1 MMKRIRS
8 YSGGRG
14 CVMKR
19 SGLFV
24 LALGILQ
31 GTAAGVCFAQTQQTS
46 SSQPGQQQSQASQN
60 QIAPQP
66 PPPPPPQED
75 TAIAVAAID
84 TPDLVTDSSVDRS
97 KIVYV
102 SDFELDAVDGQGKLQ
117 KDVPAVS
124 VTNPSPSREQLR
136 EEDLAA
142 EQAGRLVDFMAL
154 TLIKELQRAGYSAHR
169 LRPED
174 SRPTD
179 GIRISGIFAEPDPQ
193 NRLRRAVM
201 GTFSPDGRMS
211 LFVGIANLAR
221 PEQAI
226 YAAAEPGGAN
236 RAGSVITVS
245 SYAPVARFEIGK
257 ATTEKAVR
265 DTAAGIVA
273 DLNAL
278 LSSNI
283 IASR

>member
-1 MMKRIRS
+1 MKRFGLLVFALFI
-8 YSGGRG
+8 SGP
-14 CVMKR
+14 VI
-19 SGLFV
+19 
-24 LALGILQ
+24 AD
-31 GTAAGVCFAQTQQTS
+31 ACFAQAQQAS
-46 SSQPGQQQSQASQN
+46 SPRSAQQQAQASQSE
-60 QIAPQP
+60 IAPQP
-66 PPPPPPQED
+66 PPPPPPQEE
-75 TAIAVAAID
+75 TIVSEAID
-84 TPDLVTDSSVDRS
+84 TPDIAANSSVDHS
-97 KIVYV
+97 KIIYV
-102 SDFELDAVDGQGKLQ
+102 SDFELDAVDGEGKLK

-136 EEDLAA
+136 PEDEAA
-142 EQAGRLVDFMAL
+142 EQAGRLVDFMAI
-154 TLIKELQRAGYSAHR
+154 TLINELKRAGYSTQR
-169 LRPED
+169 LGPED

-179 GIRISGIFAEPDPQ
+179 GIRISGVFAEPDAQ

-211 LFVGIANLAR
+211 LFVGISNLEK

-236 RAGSVITVS
+236 RAGAVITVS

-278 LSSNI
+278 LSANVV
-283 IASR
+283 ASR

>member
-1 MMKRIRS
+1 MKRF
-8 YSGGRG
+8 
-14 CVMKR
+14 
-19 SGLFV
+19 GLFV
-24 LALGILQ
+24 VVLF
-31 GTAAGVCFAQTQQTS
+31 TAGPVIADACFAQQQQPL
-46 SSQPGQQQSQASQN
+46 SSQSAQQQAQASQD

-75 TAIAVAAID
+75 TALTAAIE
-84 TPDLVTDSSVDRS
+84 TPDIVADPSVDRS
-97 KIVYV
+97 KIIYV
-102 SDFELDAVDGQGKLQ
+102 TDFELDAVDGDGKLK

-124 VTNPSPSREQLR
+124 VTNPSPSREQMR
-136 EEDLAA
+136 GEDQAA
-142 EQAGRLVDFMAL
+142 EQAGWLVDFMAI
-154 TLIKELQRAGYSAHR
+154 TLIKELKRAGYSAQR

-201 GTFSPDGRMS
+201 GTFSPDGKMS
-211 LFVGIANLAR
+211 LFVGISNLEK

-236 RAGSVITVS
+236 RAGAVITVS

-257 ATTEKAVR
+257 STTEKAVR
-265 DTAAGIVA
+265 DTAAGIVS

-278 LSSNI
+278 LSANV

>member
-1 MMKRIRS
+1 MMVRKS
-8 YSGGRG
+8 CHNGSRG

-19 SGLFV
+19 LGLLVF
-24 LALGILQ
+24 ALFIL
-31 GTAAGVCFAQTQQTS
+31 GPVIADACFAHAQQPS
-46 SSQPGQQQSQASQN
+46 SSRPAQQQAQVSQN

-66 PPPPPPQED
+66 PPPPPPQEE
-75 TAIAVAAID
+75 TILTEAID
-84 TPDLVTDSSVDRS
+84 TPDIVTNSSIDRS
-97 KIVYV
+97 KIIYV
-102 SDFELDAVDGQGKLQ
+102 TDFELDAVDGEGKLK

-124 VTNPSPSREQLR
+124 VTNPSPSREQMR
-136 EEDLAA
+136 EEDQAA
-142 EQAGRLVDFMAL
+142 EQAGRLVDFMAI
-154 TLIKELQRAGYSAHR
+154 TLIKELKRAGYSAQR

-201 GTFSPDGRMS
+201 GTFSPDGKMS
-211 LFVGIANLAR
+211 LFVGISNLEK

-236 RAGSVITVS
+236 RAGAVITVS

-257 ATTEKAVR
+257 STTEKAVR

-278 LSSNI
+278 LNANV

>member
-1 MMKRIRS
+1 MKRF
-8 YSGGRG
+8 
-14 CVMKR
+14 
-19 SGLFV
+19 GLSV
-24 LALGILQ
+24 LTLVILQ
-31 GTAAGVCFAQTQQTS
+31 GTAAAGICFGQTQQL
-46 SSQPGQQQSQASQN
+46 SQPARPQAQASQT
-60 QIAPQP
+60 QFAPQP

-75 TAIAVAAID
+75 TAITVAAID
-84 TPDLVTDSSVDRS
+84 TPDLVTDSTVDRS
-97 KIVYV
+97 KIIYV
-102 SDFELDAVDGQGKLQ
+102 SDFELDAINGQGNFEKS
-117 KDVPAVS
+117 VPAIS
-124 VTNPSPSREQLR
+124 VTNPSPSTEQLR
-136 EEDLAA
+136 PEDEAA
-142 EQAGRLVDFMAL
+142 QQAGRLVDFMAI
-154 TLIKELQRAGYSAHR
+154 TLIADLRRAGYSVHR

-201 GTFSPDGRMS
+201 GTFSPDGKMM

-245 SYAPVARFEIGK
+245 SYAPVARFDVGK
-257 ATTEKAVR
+257 AVTEKAVR

-278 LSSNI
+278 LGTNVV
-283 IASR
+283 ASR

>member
-1 MMKRIRS
+1 MKRF
-8 YSGGRG
+8 
-14 CVMKR
+14 
-19 SGLFV
+19 GLLV
-24 LALGILQ
+24 LAFVTLGFVI
-31 GTAAGVCFAQTQQTS
+31 AGSCFAQTQQPS
-46 SSQPGQQQSQASQN
+46 SSRPAQQQSQATPN

-66 PPPPPPQED
+66 PPPSPPPDQ
-75 TAIAVAAID
+75 TTLTAAID
-84 TPDLVTDSSVDRS
+84 TPDLVTNSSVDRT

-102 SDFELDAVDGQGKLQ
+102 SDFELDAVDGQGQLEKS
-117 KDVPAVS
+117 VPAVS
-124 VTNPSPSREQLR
+124 VTNPAASREQLR
-136 EEDLAA
+136 EENMAA
-142 EQAGRLVDFMAL
+142 EQAGRLVDFMAIS
-154 TLIKELQRAGYSAHR
+154 LIKELQRAGYSTHR

-201 GTFSPDGRMS
+201 GTFSPDGKMS
-211 LFVGIANLAR
+211 LFVGISNLER

-245 SYAPVARFEIGK
+245 SYVPVARFEVGK

-278 LSSNI
+278 LSSNV

>member
-1 MMKRIRS
+1 MKRF
-8 YSGGRG
+8 
-14 CVMKR
+14 
-19 SGLFV
+19 GLVV
-24 LALGILQ
+24 LALFIFGPTI
-31 GTAAGVCFAQTQQTS
+31 ADVSFAQAPQPSAPPPARQQAPS
-46 SSQPGQQQSQASQN
+46 SQN

-75 TAIAVAAID
+75 SIVTVAAID
-84 TPDLVTDSSVDRS
+84 TPDIVTDSSVDHS

-102 SDFELDAVDGQGKLQ
+102 TDFELDAVDGRGQLQ
-117 KDVPAVS
+117 KSVPAVS

-136 EEDLAA
+136 PEEEAA
-142 EQAGRLVDFMAL
+142 QQAGRLVDFMAI
-154 TLIKELQRAGYSAHR
+154 TLISELKHAGYSVHR

-201 GTFSPDGRMS
+201 GTFSPDGKMS
-211 LFVGIANLAR
+211 LFVGISNLER
-221 PEQAI
+221 PEQAF
-226 YAAAEPGGAN
+226 YASAEAGGTN

-245 SYAPVARFEIGK
+245 SYVPVARFEIGRV
-257 ATTEKAVR
+257 TTEKAVR

-278 LSSNI
+278 LGANVV
-283 IASR
+283 ASR

>member
-1 MMKRIRS
+1 MERIS
-8 YSGGRG
+8 GYSGSRG

-19 SGLFV
+19 FGLSV
-24 LALGILQ
+24 LTLVILQ
-31 GTAAGVCFAQTQQTS
+31 GTAAGVCFAQTQQPS
-46 SSQPGQQQSQASQN
+46 SRPLPQQTQVSQN

-66 PPPPPPQED
+66 PPPAPPQED

-84 TPDLVTDSSVDRS
+84 TPDIVTDSSVDRS

-102 SDFELDAVDGQGKLQ
+102 SDFELDAVDGQGKFE

-124 VTNPSPSREQLR
+124 VTNPPPSREQLR
-136 EEDLAA
+136 EEDQAA
-142 EQAGRLVDFMAL
+142 EQAGRLVDFMAI
-154 TLIKELQRAGYSAHR
+154 TLIKELRRAGYSAQR

-201 GTFSPDGRMS
+201 GTFSADGKMS
-211 LFVGIANLAR
+211 LFVGISNLEK

-236 RAGSVITVS
+236 RAGAVITVS
-245 SYAPVARFEIGK
+245 SYPPGARFEIGK
-257 ATTEKAVR
+257 STTEKAVR

-278 LSSNI
+278 LNANV

>member
-1 MMKRIRS
+1 MKRF
-8 YSGGRG
+8 
-14 CVMKR
+14 
-19 SGLFV
+19 GLSAIVVFS
-24 LALGILQ
+24 LGSVI
-31 GTAAGVCFAQTQQTS
+31 ASACFGQAQQPS
-46 SSQPGQQQSQASQN
+46 SSQPARHSAQPSQN

-75 TAIAVAAID
+75 SAITVAAID
-84 TPDLVTDSSVDRS
+84 TPDIVTADSSVDRS
-97 KIVYV
+97 KAIYV
-102 SDFELDAVDGQGKLQ
+102 SDFEIDAVDGQGKLE
-117 KDVPAVS
+117 KGVPAVS
-124 VTNPSPSREQLR
+124 VTNAAPPREQLR
-136 EEDLAA
+136 EEDIAA
-142 EQAGRLVDFMAL
+142 EQAGRLVDFMAI
-154 TLIKELQRAGYSAHR
+154 TLIADLKHAGYSVHR

-201 GTFSPDGRMS
+201 GTFSPNGKMS

-236 RAGSVITVS
+236 HAGAVISVS
-245 SYAPVARFEIGK
+245 SYAPVARFDVAK
-257 ATTEKAVR
+257 AVTEKAVQ

-278 LSSNI
+278 LSANI

>member
-1 MMKRIRS
+1 MKRF
-8 YSGGRG
+8 
-14 CVMKR
+14 
-19 SGLFV
+19 GLVV
-24 LALGILQ
+24 LALFTLGPV
-31 GTAAGVCFAQTQQTS
+31 ADAWFAQAQQPPSPQS
-46 SSQPGQQQSQASQN
+46 SSPQAAHQQSQPSQN

-75 TAIAVAAID
+75 SVISVAAID
-84 TPDLVTDSSVDRS
+84 TPNIVTDSSVDHS

-102 SDFELDAVDGQGKLQ
+102 SDFELDAVDGQGKLA
-117 KDVPAVS
+117 KSVPALS

-136 EEDLAA
+136 PEEEAS
-142 EQAGRLVDFMAL
+142 EQAGRLVDFMAI
-154 TLIKELQRAGYSAHR
+154 TLIAELKHAGYSVHR

-201 GTFSPDGRMS
+201 GAFSPDGKMS
-211 LFVGIANLAR
+211 LFVGISNLEK
-221 PEQAI
+221 PEQAF
-226 YAAAEPGGAN
+226 YASAEAGGAN
-236 RAGSVITVS
+236 RAGSIITMS

-257 ATTEKAVR
+257 VTTEKAVR

-278 LSSNI
+278 LGANVV
-283 IASR
+283 ASR

>member
-1 MMKRIRS
+1 MKRFGLSVFALFI
-8 YSGGRG
+8 SGP
-14 CVMKR
+14 VIADA
-19 SGLFV
+19 S
-24 LALGILQ
+24 
-31 GTAAGVCFAQTQQTS
+31 FAQAQQSS
-46 SSQPGQQQSQASQN
+46 SSQSMQQQQASQN

-66 PPPPPPQED
+66 QPPPPPPQED
-75 TAIAVAAID
+75 TIVTEAIETPEIAAN
-84 TPDLVTDSSVDRS
+84 SSVDHS
-97 KIVYV
+97 KIIYV
-102 SDFELDAVDGQGKLQ
+102 SDFELDAVDGEGKLK

-136 EEDLAA
+136 EEDQAA
-142 EQAGRLVDFMAL
+142 EQAGRLVDFMAI
-154 TLIKELQRAGYSAHR
+154 TLIKELKRAGYSAQR

-201 GTFSPDGRMS
+201 GTFSPDGKMS
-211 LFVGIANLAR
+211 LFVGISNLEK

-226 YAAAEPGGAN
+226 YASAEPGGAN
-236 RAGSVITVS
+236 RAGAVITVS

-257 ATTEKAVR
+257 STTEKAVR

-278 LSSNI
+278 LSANI
-283 IASR
+283 VASR

>member
-1 MMKRIRS
+1 MKRF
-8 YSGGRG
+8 
-14 CVMKR
+14 
-19 SGLFV
+19 GLFL
-24 LALGILQ
+24 LALFIVVPVIED
-31 GTAAGVCFAQTQQTS
+31 ACFAQAQQPSSPQS
-46 SSQPGQQQSQASQN
+46 SSPQAARQQAQPSQN

-66 PPPPPPQED
+66 PPPPPPQEASI
-75 TAIAVAAID
+75 TVAAID
-84 TPDLVTDSSVDRS
+84 TPEIVTDSSVDHS

-102 SDFELDAVDGQGKLQ
+102 TDFELDAVDGRGQFQRG
-117 KDVPAVS
+117 VPAVS

-136 EEDLAA
+136 PEEEAA
-142 EQAGRLVDFMAL
+142 EQAGRLVDFMAI
-154 TLIKELQRAGYSAHR
+154 TLIAELKHSGYSVHR

-201 GTFSPDGRMS
+201 GTFSPDGKMS
-211 LFVGIANLAR
+211 LFVGISNLEK
-221 PEQAI
+221 PEQAF
-226 YAAAEPGGAN
+226 YASAEAGGAN

-257 ATTEKAVR
+257 VTTEKAVR

-278 LSSNI
+278 LGANVV
-283 IASR
+283 ASR

>member
-1 MMKRIRS
+1 MKRF
-8 YSGGRG
+8 
-14 CVMKR
+14 
-19 SGLFV
+19 GLSVFV
-24 LALGILQ
+24 LFTMGLVIAD
-31 GTAAGVCFAQTQQTS
+31 ACFAQAQQSS
-46 SSQPGQQQSQASQN
+46 SSQPAQQQAQPQN

-66 PPPPPPQED
+66 PPPPPPQEE
-75 TAIAVAAID
+75 TPVTVAAID
-84 TPDLVTDSSVDRS
+84 TPDIITNSSVDRS

-102 SDFELDAVDGQGKLQ
+102 SDFELDAVDGQGKLE
-117 KDVPAVS
+117 KSVPAVS
-124 VTNPSPSREQLR
+124 VTNPLVSRGQLR
-136 EEDLAA
+136 EEGEAA
-142 EQAGRLVDFMAL
+142 AQAGRLVDFMAT
-154 TLIKELQRAGYSAHR
+154 TLVGELKRAGYSVQR

-179 GIRISGIFAEPDPQ
+179 GIRISGIFAEPDAQ

-201 GTFSPDGRMS
+201 GTFSPDGKML

-221 PEQAI
+221 PDQAI

-236 RAGSVITVS
+236 HAGSVITVS

-257 ATTEKAVR
+257 TTTEKVVR
-265 DTAAGIVA
+265 DTAAGVVA

>member
-1 MMKRIRS
+1 MK
-8 YSGGRG
+8 GF
-14 CVMKR
+14 
-19 SGLFV
+19 GLSV
-24 LALGILQ
+24 LIFLSLEGSVITGA
-31 GTAAGVCFAQTQQTS
+31 CFAQA
-46 SSQPGQQQSQASQN
+46 QQQSESGQQAQTQN

-75 TAIAVAAID
+75 PTLTAAID
-84 TPDLVTDSSVDRS
+84 TPNIVTDSSVDRS

-102 SDFELDAVDGQGKLQ
+102 SDFELDAVDGQGKLE
-117 KDVPAVS
+117 KSVPAVS

-136 EEDLAA
+136 DEDQVA
-142 EQAGRLVDFMAL
+142 EQAGRLVDFMAI

-201 GTFSPDGRMS
+201 GTITPDGKMA

-226 YAAAEPGGAN
+226 YATAEPGGAN

-278 LSSNI
+278 LSANV